1 MRTYSF
7 LTLAIVTCVAA
18 SASAG
23 DQFYPQPP
31 GTVVVP
37 GSPSVNYGVPV
48 GHFHNGVP
56 LPVQPQFLGPHSPQV
71 VPVIQ
76 RPSVPIY
83 VTPNTY
89 RGRNPY
95 TGGIDTQ
102 NHQTNNTYYDYGRN
116 GSQFNGTRRW
126 VDRPVYG
133 TNGQII
139 GRQTGYVWNNSFTGQ
154 QHGNLQSQTLNG
166 LGGVHNQT
174 QVMSANVTR

>member
-31 GTVVVP
+31 GTVVVL
-37 GSPSVNYGVPV
+37 GSPSVNYGVPA

-56 LPVQPQFLGPHSPQV
+56 LPVQPQFLGPYSPPV
-71 VPVIQ
+71 VPRFQ
-76 RPSVPIY
+76 RPSVPIH

-95 TGGIDTQ
+95 TGGILSLI
-102 NHQTNNTYYDYGRN
+102 HI
-116 GSQFNGTRRW
+116 SEPTR
-126 VDRPVYG
+126 PY
-133 TNGQII
+133 
-139 GRQTGYVWNNSFTGQ
+139 
-154 QHGNLQSQTLNG
+154 
-166 LGGVHNQT
+166 
-174 QVMSANVTR
+174 